1 MPRGFDHG
9 EAIRRTANK
18 PCTLAA
24 IHAILL
30 STLRRAGLGLLETR
44 WIVLQAINGELNVYR
59 SWRCEV
65 ERDLFGVLV
74 VSVTF
79 GRVAR
84 TGRTLRHA
92 MPDEAA
98 AERFVQRALA
108 RRAGAHKRCGA
119 SYRVVDSSGFE
130 GLQGLPAAS

>member
-9 EAIRRTANK
+9 EAFRRTANE

-24 IHAILL
+24 IRAILL
-30 STLRRAGLGLLETR
+30 PVLRRTGLGLLETQ
-44 WIVLQAINGELNVYR
+44 WIALQAINGELNVYR
-59 SWRCEV
+59 SWRCELG
-65 ERDLFGVLV
+65 RDLFGVLV

-98 AERFVQRALA
+98 AARFVRNALA
-108 RRAGAHKRCGA
+108 RRAGAKKRCGA
-119 SYRVVDSSGFE
+119 SYRVVERSGFDD
-130 GLQGLPAAS
+130 LPELLAA

>member
-1 MPRGFDHG
+1 MPRGFDRG
-9 EAIRRTANK
+9 EAIRRSANE

-24 IHAILL
+24 MRAILL
-30 STLRRAGLGLLETR
+30 PALRRTGLGLLETQ

-98 AERFVQRALA
+98 AARFVRNALT
-108 RRAGAHKRCGA
+108 RRAGAKKRCGA
-119 SYRVVDSSGFE
+119 SYRVVERSGFDD
-130 GLQGLPAAS
+130 LPELLAA

>member
-9 EAIRRTANK
+9 DAIRRIADES
-18 PCTLAA
+18 CTLAT
-24 IHAILL
+24 IRAILL
-30 STLRRAGLGLLETR
+30 LALRRIGLGLLETQR
-44 WIVLQAINGELNVYR
+44 IVLQAINGELNVYR

-98 AERFVQRALA
+98 AARFVRNALA
-108 RRAGAHKRCGA
+108 RRAGAKNRCGA
-119 SYRVVDSSGFE
+119 SYRVVERFGFDD
-130 GLQGLPAAS
+130 LPELLAA

>member
-1 MPRGFDHG
+1 M
-9 EAIRRTANK
+9 
-18 PCTLAA
+18 
-24 IHAILL
+24 
-30 STLRRAGLGLLETR
+30 ETR
-44 WIVLQAINGELNVYR
+44 RIVLQAINGELNVYR

-98 AERFVQRALA
+98 AARFVRNALA
-108 RRAGAHKRCGA
+108 RRAGAKKRCGA
-119 SYRVVDSSGFE
+119 SYRVVERFGFDD
-130 GLQGLPAAS
+130 LPELLAA